1 MVTVAVMGA
10 GAWGTALAVVAADA
24 DADVRLW
31 ARRPEHARAMATS
44 RSNDDHLPGVVLPPT
59 VTVTGGGDAALDGA
73 DVVVLAVPSLG
84 LATELAR
91 FRADVPADATL
102 VSVAKGL
109 EVATRRFA
117 SEVVV
122 DALGASPDR
131 VVALS
136 GPNLAGEIAQ
146 RLPSASV
153 VAGTDP
159 ARVEAARAAL
169 SAPYFRVYAG
179 DDRVGVEVAGA
190 VKNVIAVAVGIAHG
204 MGFGDNTKAAVLT
217 RGLAE
222 MMRLGVALGASPLTF
237 SGLAGV
243 GDLVATCAS
252 PRSRNRTF
260 GERLGRG
267 ERTADVVASMR
278 AVAEAVS
285 SAPAIAALAAEHGV
299 DMPLTDAVV
308 GALTDGVDPMR
319 LAVALTARPAGGELE
334 GIAL

>member
-1 MVTVAVMGA
+1 MGRVAVMGA
-10 GAWGTALAVVAADA
+10 GAWGTALAIVAADA
-24 DADVRLW
+24 DAEVRLW
-31 ARRPEHARAMATS
+31 SRRAEHASAMTLT
-44 RSNDDHLPGVVLPPT
+44 RTNDDHLPGVVLPPT
-59 VTVTGGGDAALDGA
+59 VTVTGDAAVALDGA

-84 LATELAR
+84 LGTELGR
-91 FRADVPADATL
+91 FRAAVPSESTL

-117 SEVVV
+117 SEVVA
-122 DALGASPDR
+122 DALGAAPDR

-153 VAGTDP
+153 VAGSDP
-159 ARVEAARAAL
+159 GRVEAARAVL

-179 DDRVGVEVAGA
+179 EDRIGVEVAGA

-267 ERTADVVASMR
+267 ERTVDVVASMR
-278 AVAEAVS
+278 SVAEAVS
-285 SAPAIAALAAEHGV
+285 SAPAIAALATEHGV
-299 DMPLTDAVV
+299 DMPLTQAVV
-308 GALTDGVDPMR
+308 AALAEGVDPMR
-319 LAVALTARPAGGELE
+319 LAVALTARPAGGELD
-334 GIAL
+334 GISV